1 MGTSLA
7 ATMSVSS
14 PPTPILP
21 AFERAAALQRF
32 RDVRHASA
40 RICLPLAIE
49 DYVVQT
55 MPDVSPPKWNLAHT
69 SWFFETFLLRPF
81 ASAYR
86 EAHPQFGFLFN
97 SYYEAVG
104 ERQPRHRRGM
114 LSRPTVAEVYEYRR
128 HIDQAMSEL
137 IDSVEEPQ
145 WREILPLLELGLNH
159 EQQHQELMLTDVKHI
174 LAANPL
180 QPAYASARPATQS
193 APANLTWQ
201 EFSGGLIE
209 TGWDGAGFAFDN
221 EGPRHKNYQQPF
233 RIASRLTTNAEF
245 LEFIADGGYSE
256 PRFWLSEGW
265 AAVQAEG
272 WRMPLYWEER
282 DGECRTFT
290 LSGVQ
295 PIAAHE
301 PVCHVSFFEADA
313 FASWS
318 GKRLAT
324 ESEWEQAAAGVPVEG
339 RFLDPGAPCHPQ
351 AAPNQPGLL
360 QMFGDVWEWTASPY
374 RPYPGY
380 RPAEGAV
387 GEYNGKFM
395 CNQFV
400 LRGGSCATPAGHIR
414 PTYRNFFPPSAR
426 WQFSGIR
433 LAEDV

>member
-1 MGTSLA
+1 MSLPSPLLPVSPA
-7 ATMSVSS
+7 A
-14 PPTPILP
+14 
-21 AFERAAALQRF
+21 ERALALGRF
-32 RDVRHASA
+32 REVRQASEQ
-40 RICLPLAIE
+40 ICAPLAIE

-69 SWFFETFLLRPF
+69 SWFFETFLLQPF
-81 ASAYR
+81 VAAYKA
-86 EAHPQFGFLFN
+86 AHPQFGFLFN

-104 ERQPRHRRGM
+104 ERQPRDRRGM

-137 IDSVEEPQ
+137 IDSATEPQ
-145 WREILPLLELGLNH
+145 WREILPLLELGLHH

-174 LAANPL
+174 LAENPL
-180 QPAYASARPATQS
+180 KPTYAPARPEPES
-193 APANLTWQ
+193 AQPVLTWQ
-201 EFSGGLIE
+201 EFSGGLIS
-209 TGWDGAGFAFDN
+209 TGWDGTGFAFDN
-221 EGPRHKNYQQPF
+221 EGPRHTNFLQPF
-233 RIASRLTTNAEF
+233 RVASRLTTNAEF

-256 PRFWLSEGW
+256 PRHWLSEGW
-265 AAVQAEG
+265 AIVQNQRWQA
-272 WRMPLYWEER
+272 PLYWQRR
-282 DGECRTFT
+282 DDRWDHFT
-290 LSGVQ
+290 LSGLR
-295 PIAAHE
+295 PLALHE

-324 ESEWEQAAAGVPVEG
+324 EYEWEHATAGVRVEG

-351 AAPNQPGLL
+351 PAPIEPGLS

-380 RPAEGAV
+380 HPAEGAV

-400 LRGGSCATPAGHIR
+400 LRGGSCATPQGHVR

-433 LAEDV
+433 LAEDA